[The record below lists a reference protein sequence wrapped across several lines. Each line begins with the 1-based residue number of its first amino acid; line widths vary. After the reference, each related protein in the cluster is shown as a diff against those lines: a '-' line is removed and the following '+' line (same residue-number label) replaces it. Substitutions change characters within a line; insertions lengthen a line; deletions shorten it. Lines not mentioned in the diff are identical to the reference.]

1 MKLLPTIARVCCA
14 PGAEPLPAPE
24 REALARRF
32 KALAD
37 PARIGIVNLLSAS
50 DEVCVCAFVDA
61 LGLSQPTVS
70 HHLRL
75 LREAG
80 LVSAEKRGTWSYYR
94 LEPEALGA
102 LQDALGVDGVGR
114 DGSRRAPAA

>member
-1 MKLLPTIARVCCA
+1 MKVIETISALCCP
-14 PGAEPLPAPE
+14 PGADPLPAE
-24 REALARRF
+24 DREAVARRF

-37 PARIGIVNLLSAS
+37 PARVGIVNLLSA
-50 DEVCVCAFVDA
+50 DHEVCVCTLTDA

-80 LVSAEKRGTWSYYR
+80 LVSVEKRGTWSYYR
-94 LEPEALGA
+94 LEREALRNMSA
-102 LQDALGVDGVGR
+102 TLL
-114 DGSRRAPAA
+114 

>member
-1 MKLLPTIARVCCA
+1 MKVLATIPSLCCP
-14 PGAEPLPAPE
+14 PGAEPLP
-24 REALARRF
+24 REQRQQLARRF

-37 PARIGIVNLLSAS
+37 PARVGIVNMLSAD
-50 DEVCVCAFVDA
+50 DEVCVCTLTEE

-80 LVSAEKRGTWSYYR
+80 LVSVEKRGTWSYYR
-94 LEPEALGA
+94 LERAAVDALRGA
-102 LQDALGVDGVGR
+102 LTV
-114 DGSRRAPAA
+114 